1 MAKRRCFVIS
11 PIGDEGS
18 GVREHADDVFRFII
32 EPAVKK
38 FNIEAVRSDHIHEAG
53 EITEQMFREILQA
66 DLCIAVLT
74 YLNPNVFYELA
85 VAQSAARPV
94 ILLVE
99 KGQKLPFDVQD
110 FRTVNYAL
118 LPATKLIEGQ
128 YANLVKEQ
136 IRSIEE
142 QNWTVTSLLEQ
153 YKGWPRMRS
162 ERQLRRLEEAV
173 RPTPIDE
180 GVDSEYEIGDGPP
193 RRLIVRTG
201 DIRRTIKDSKV
212 AADAVVTLDDTH
224 LQLGLYYEPSVSG
237 ILRYIDAEKTPGK
250 RVLHDHAYEAL
261 HAQLTKLKIELPV
274 VPGAVFF
281 APTAGLAK
289 YGVKYLV
296 HVAAMQGQVGEGYH
310 LMDDMV
316 PECIRNVFERF
327 AEFAAKEKLKSIF
340 FPMLGAG
347 TTDLELVEVAKRI
360 LDAIAASV
368 HLAPTCKTVYVLT
381 WLESHRYA
389 IRKAAQ
395 ELDLK
400 PVKSPSR
407 RRKPKGAGKGKRQ

>member
-66 DLCIAVLT
+66 DLCIVVLT

-99 KGQKLPFDVQD
+99 KGQKLPFDIQD

-142 QNWTVTSLLEQ
+142 QNWTVPSLLEQ
-153 YKGWPRMRS
+153 YEGWPRMHT
-162 ERQLRRLEEAV
+162 ERQFRRLEEAAKPV
-173 RPTPIDE
+173 PIAE
-180 GVDSEYEIGDGPP
+180 GIDNVYMINGDPP
-193 RRLIVRTG
+193 RQLIVRTG
-201 DIRRTIKDSKV
+201 DIKRTIKESNV
-212 AADAVVTLDDTH
+212 TADVVVTLDDTY
-224 LQLGLYYEPSVSG
+224 LQLGLFYEPSVSG
-237 ILRYIDAEKTPGK
+237 ILRYLDAEKTPGR

-261 HAQLTKLKIELPV
+261 HEQLAHLNVELPV
-274 VPGAVFF
+274 VAGAVFF
-281 APTAGLAK
+281 ARTAGLTR
-289 YGVKYLV
+289 YGVKYLA
-296 HVAAMQGQVGEGYH
+296 HVAAMQGQVGEGYQ

-316 PECIRNVFERF
+316 RECIRNVFERF
-327 AEFAAKEKLKSIF
+327 AELAEKDNLKSIL

-347 TTDLELVEVAKRI
+347 TTDLKLVEVAKRI
-360 LDAIAASV
+360 LNAIMACV
-368 HLAPTCKTVYVLT
+368 HVAPTCKTIYILT
-381 WLESHRYA
+381 WLESHRHA
-389 IRKAAQ
+389 IRRAAQ

-400 PVKSPSR
+400 PISSSAH
-407 RRKPKGAGKGKRQ
+407 RKTKKT

>member
-1 MAKRRCFVIS
+1 MKKGPGCASTRTTF
-11 PIGDEGS
+11 
-18 GVREHADDVFRFII
+18 FRFII

-38 FNIEAVRSDHIHEAG
+38 FNIEAVRSDHIYEAG

-85 VAQSAARPV
+85 VAQSAGRPV

-99 KGQKLPFDVQD
+99 KGQKLPFDIQD

-128 YANLVKEQ
+128 YANIVKEQ

-142 QNWTVTSLLEQ
+142 QNWTVTSLLDQ
-153 YKGWPRMRS
+153 YKGWPRMQS
-162 ERQLRRLEEAV
+162 ERQLRRLEDSIKPE
-173 RPTPIDE
+173 PIDE
-180 GVDSEYEIGDGPP
+180 GVDSQYKIDDDPR
-193 RRLIVRTG
+193 RRLIIRTG

-212 AADAVVTLDDTH
+212 TADAVVTLDDTY
-224 LQLGLYYEPSVSG
+224 LQLGLFYEPSVSG

-250 RVLHDHAYEAL
+250 RVLRDHAYEAL
-261 HAQLTKLKIELPV
+261 HEQLTQLKVELPV

-281 APTAGLAK
+281 APTVGLAK
-289 YGVKYLV
+289 YGVKYLI

-316 PECIRNVFERF
+316 QECIRNVFERF
-327 AEFAAKEKLKSIF
+327 AEFAAKEKLNSIL

-347 TTDLELVEVAKRI
+347 TTDLKLVEVANRI
-360 LDAIAASV
+360 LDAIKASV
-368 HLAPTCKTVYVLT
+368 HIAPTCKTVYVLT
-381 WLESHRYA
+381 WLESHRHA

-400 PVKSPSR
+400 PIKSSSPR
-407 RRKPKGAGKGKRQ
+407 PKPKKAGKDKR